1 MVAILTLFF
10 GMGMPTP
17 GAYLLAVLLSA
28 PALIKF
34 GFPEL
39 SVHMFVF
46 YFAIISA
53 LTPPVA
59 VGVLVAVG
67 ISGGSYV
74 GTAKEALRLALP
86 GFLLPFY
93 FLYQPEILGL
103 AKNPLWALLHNFF
116 ILMGTVGLTLF
127 LDGFLLHRIGW
138 MARILCL
145 VGALGIFHPSILL
158 SWIGTGILLAYGI
171 VHFFSHTRFSEEG
184 SVPASSLSKGGVP

>member
-1 MVAILTLFF
+1 VRCGLCFGVLFF

-74 GTAKEALRLALP
+74 GTAENTPYTAGL
-86 GFLLPFY
+86 LLPLFH
-93 FLYQPEILGL
+93 QPEIL
-103 AKNPLWALLHNFF
+103 AWQRIRYRPYTIF
-116 ILMGTVGLTLF
+116 ILMGTVGLTLS
-127 LDGFLLHRIGW
+127 DGFLLYHGW
-138 MARILCL
+138 LRPLPVEAWVSFILASCCH
-145 VGALGIFHPSILL
+145 G
-158 SWIGTGILLAYGI
+158 
-171 VHFFSHTRFSEEG
+171 SEQE
-184 SVPASSLSKGGVP
+184 SCWLMASSIFSLTQSFQKRELPQHLLYLKEAFLETIHL